1 MLLMIINFTKVSR
14 HMMDDFTL
22 ARALHVVAVLMWIG
36 GVAFVTTVVMPSIR
50 RTHRPAE
57 RLSAF
62 HAIESGFAWQAR
74 IWVLLAGASG
84 FWMTWR
90 ADLWSRFVERHYWW
104 MWAMLLVWLIFAAM
118 LFVLEPLFLHKRM
131 AASPQP
137 QKDFQRMERMH
148 RILLIASIF
157 ATIGAV
163 GGSHGLW

>member
-1 MLLMIINFTKVSR
+1 
-14 HMMDDFTL
+14 MDDFTL
-22 ARALHVVAVLMWIG
+22 ARIIHVVAVLMWIG
-36 GVAFVTTVVMPSIR
+36 GVAFVTSVVMPSIR
-50 RTHRPAE
+50 RAYPPAE

-90 ADLWSRFVERHYWW
+90 ADLWNRFAEWHYWW
-104 MWAMLLVWLIFAAM
+104 MWAMLLVWLIFATM

-137 QKDFQRMERMH
+137 QQDFQRMERMH
-148 RILLIASIF
+148 RILLLASIL

>member
-1 MLLMIINFTKVSR
+1 MLLMIINFTKMPR

-22 ARALHVVAVLMWIG
+22 ARVIHFVAVLMWIG
-36 GVAFVTTVVMPSIR
+36 GVAFVTTVVLPSIR
-50 RTHRPAE
+50 RTHQSAD

-62 HAIESGFAWQAR
+62 HGLESGFSWQAR

-90 ADLWSRFVERHYWW
+90 ADLWSRFADLHFWW

-137 QKDFQRMERMH
+137 QQDFQRMERMH
-148 RILLIASIF
+148 RILLLASIL

>member
-1 MLLMIINFTKVSR
+1 
-14 HMMDDFTL
+14 MDDFTL
-22 ARALHVVAVLMWIG
+22 ARLVHVVAVLLWIG
-36 GVAFVTTVVMPSIR
+36 GVAFVTTVIMPSIR
-50 RTHRPAE
+50 RAHQPAE

-74 IWVLLAGASG
+74 IWVFLAGLSG

-90 ADLWSRFVERHYWW
+90 ADLWSRFAGLQFWW

-137 QKDFQRMERMH
+137 QQDFQRMEWMH
-148 RILLIASIF
+148 RVLLAGSIV